1 MTASERR
8 VSEAVD
14 ENAGFIVPAGVTD
27 LASFDRW
34 VDSPDFPS
42 RGRFSFLR
50 GAVWADVSTEDA
62 LTHDCARLWVG
73 LALGMITRNLDLGNY
88 FGDRVRLRN
97 EEVGFST
104 EPDGLMISS
113 HSSQAGRIRYPDETS
128 AASYTFAGAP
138 DMLLEVV
145 SDASEKKDREI
156 LRDAYYRA
164 GVTEYWIVDARPES
178 PMIDVLSYGSRGFVA
193 SRRQAGGWVRSKLF
207 GRSFRL
213 LRSDATGGGQ
223 LFTLEHAD

>member
-1 MTASERR
+1 
-8 VSEAVD
+8 VDAVAN
-14 ENAGFIVPAGVTD
+14 ENAGFTVPNWVTD
-27 LASFDRW
+27 LNSFDRW
-34 VDSPDFPS
+34 VDAPEFPS
-42 RGRFSFLR
+42 RGRFSFFR
-50 GAVWADVSTEDA
+50 GAVWADTGPEDA
-62 LTHDCARLWVG
+62 LTHDCAKLWVG
-73 LALGMITRNLDLGNY
+73 MALGMVTKSRDLGNY

-97 EEVGFST
+97 EDVGFST

-113 HSSQAGRIRYPDETS
+113 HSSQAGRIRYPDEST

-138 DMLLEVV
+138 DMVLEVV

-178 PMIDVLSYGSRGFVA
+178 PVIDVLGYSARGFVA
-193 SRRQAGGWVRSKLF
+193 SRHQAGGWVRSKLF